1 MNHLFAFVHRPNLRE
16 VVPPRN
22 TSGLSALSRWNSS
35 SWTLIVRRVSL
46 IGLGSHEL
54 HGTNDVLSEDEV
66 EYEDSEDVDFAERAG
81 MTDEE
86 FEEAFGNG
94 GDEE

>member
-1 MNHLFAFVHRPNLRE
+1 MCLYYKC
-16 VVPPRN
+16 
-22 TSGLSALSRWNSS
+22 S
-35 SWTLIVRRVSL
+35 TLIRVEDRLTYVMSEPTQNPRHN
-46 IGLGSHEL
+46 HEL

-86 FEEAFGNG
+86 FEEAFANG
-94 GDEE
+94 GDDE